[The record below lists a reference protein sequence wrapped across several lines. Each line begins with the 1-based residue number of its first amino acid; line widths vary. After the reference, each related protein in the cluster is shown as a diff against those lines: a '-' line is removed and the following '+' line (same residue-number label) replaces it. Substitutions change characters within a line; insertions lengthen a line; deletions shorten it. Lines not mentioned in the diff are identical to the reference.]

1 MTEVFAIAPVQGR
14 VGWIIVGF
22 VALLLVGVMVLL
34 LMTVRGG
41 HASRFEVSAEGL
53 RLRGDLW
60 GRHIPASAI
69 KGAEAR
75 VVDLSASPE
84 LAPSWR
90 TAGTAL
96 VSYNSGW
103 FKLKNGE
110 KALLY
115 LTDRHRVAYVPTTL
129 GYSLLLSPQ
138 DADRFVARVKEI
150 AGGK

>member
-1 MTEVFAIAPVQGR
+1 MTEVFEIVPAQGR
-14 VGWIIVGF
+14 VGLILVGF
-22 VALLLVGVMVLL
+22 VGLLLIAVMVLL
-34 LMTVRGG
+34 LTTVRGG
-41 HASRFEVSAEGL
+41 YASRFEVSAEGL

-60 GRHIPASAI
+60 GRRIPASAI
-69 KGAEAR
+69 RGAEAR
-75 VVDLSASPE
+75 LVDLSTSPE

-103 FKLKNGE
+103 FRLKNGE

-115 LTDRHRVAYVPTTL
+115 LTDRHSVAYIPTTL

-138 DADRFVARVKEI
+138 EPERFLSRLKEI
-150 AGGK
+150 SGGR

>member
-1 MTEVFAIAPVQGR
+1 MTDVFAIVPAQGR
-14 VGWIIVGF
+14 VGWILVGF
-22 VALLLVGVMVLL
+22 VALLLIAVMLL
-34 LMTVRGG
+34 LLTTVRGG
-41 HASRFEVSAEGL
+41 HASRFEISDQGL

-60 GRHIPASAI
+60 GRRIPASAI
-69 KGAEAR
+69 KGPEVR
-75 VVDLSASPE
+75 LVDLGASPE

-103 FKLKNGE
+103 FRLKNGE

-115 LTDRHRVAYVPTTL
+115 LTDRHSVAYIPTTL

-138 DADRFVARVKEI
+138 DADRFVSRVKEI
-150 AGGK
+150 AGGQ

>member
-1 MTEVFAIAPVQGR
+1 MTEVFEIVPAQGR
-14 VGWIIVGF
+14 EGLFIVGF
-22 VALLLVGVMVLL
+22 VALVLVGVMVLL
-34 LMTVRGG
+34 FATMRGG

-60 GRHIPASAI
+60 GRRIPASAI
-69 KGAEAR
+69 RGAEAR
-75 VVDLSASPE
+75 LVDLSASPE

-103 FKLKNGE
+103 FRLKNGE

-115 LTDRHRVAYVPTTL
+115 LTDRHSVAYIPTTL
-129 GYSLLLSPQ
+129 GYSLLLSPRH
-138 DADRFVARVKEI
+138 ADRFVARVKEI
-150 AGGK
+150 AGGQ